1 MESGGLS
8 LQHRLSKESYS
19 PVHFSGSPG
28 REDKAYENSK
38 KIFKI
43 VGIILGIIIL
53 ALIGYI
59 IYLFASYHRIEDNL
73 PLEVESHAADAEL
86 TTEKEYSALTYNIGF
101 GAYTPDFSFFMDG
114 GKFSWAKS
122 KDSVLKTVQGAGEL
136 VASYDPDFAL
146 IEEVDLNST
155 RSYHVNEYSI
165 LKECLADYDTVFA
178 QNYDSAFLFYP
189 FTQPHGKSR
198 SGLALFSRYPVDFSF
213 SNLKRFFLLLRLSN
227 LVFS

>member
-1 MESGGLS
+1 M
-8 LQHRLSKESYS
+8 KT
-19 PVHFSGSPG
+19 
-28 REDKAYENSK
+28 AK

-114 GKFSWAKS
+114 GKFSWA
-122 KDSVLKTVQGAGEL
+122 
-136 VASYDPDFAL
+136 
-146 IEEVDLNST
+146 EEQRQCAKNGSGG
-155 RSYHVNEYSI
+155 RRAR
-165 LKECLADYDTVFA
+165 C
-178 QNYDSAFLFYP
+178 FL
-189 FTQPHGKSR
+189 
-198 SGLALFSRYPVDFSF
+198 
-213 SNLKRFFLLLRLSN
+213 
-227 LVFS
+227 

>member
-1 MESGGLS
+1 M
-8 LQHRLSKESYS
+8 KT
-19 PVHFSGSPG
+19 
-28 REDKAYENSK
+28 AK

-114 GKFSWAKS
+114 GKFLGEEQRQCAKNGS
-122 KDSVLKTVQGAGEL
+122 GGRRA
-136 VASYDPDFAL
+136 
-146 IEEVDLNST
+146 
-155 RSYHVNEYSI
+155 R
-165 LKECLADYDTVFA
+165 C
-178 QNYDSAFLFYP
+178 FL
-189 FTQPHGKSR
+189 
-198 SGLALFSRYPVDFSF
+198 
-213 SNLKRFFLLLRLSN
+213 
-227 LVFS
+227 